1 MKFIGFEDV
10 DAGVRSAIL
19 ISVACG
25 FFAWDLG
32 FEFGVHGTIYFEKVF
47 FVWSVSLSMLLI
59 FIIIPRRLL
68 PVPPS
73 LWVATAIPTLWVL
86 IGLADRAATGDVWI
100 RHAMTLTGFIAVLGC
115 IPYLAIVLTSVIYPD
130 FTKMNRMLPKLG
142 ISVVLGIMVIIG
154 YFVGA
159 NHQKFLTCQDFEL
172 SGQFVP
178 EDCSDR

>member
-1 MKFIGFEDV
+1 MNFKGFEDI

-19 ISVACG
+19 ISVACS

-59 FIIIPRRLL
+59 FIIVPKRLL

-86 IGLADRAATGDVWI
+86 IGLADRAAMGEIWI
-100 RHAMTLTGFIAVLGC
+100 RHALTVIGFVAVLGC
-115 IPYLAIVLTSVIYPD
+115 IPYLAVVLASVIYPD
-130 FTKMNRMLPKLG
+130 FVKMNKTLPKVG

-154 YFVGA
+154 YLVGA
-159 NHQKFLTCQDFEL
+159 NHQKFLTCTDFEL

-178 EDCSDR
+178 EDCSER